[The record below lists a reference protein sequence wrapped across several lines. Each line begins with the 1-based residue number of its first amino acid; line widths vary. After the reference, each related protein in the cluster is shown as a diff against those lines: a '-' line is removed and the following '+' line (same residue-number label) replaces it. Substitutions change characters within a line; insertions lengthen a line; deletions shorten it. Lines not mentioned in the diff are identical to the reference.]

1 MPVRSKEL
9 QAWIDAQGTPE
20 GVYGAVRDLSGKLRE
35 ELLQEALS
43 IDQIAQKFDEK
54 NGLEPKTK
62 EIAALKAYC
71 SFPEIMGPVS
81 MELAGWH
88 ERNVPSSNIIDSS
101 ALFKAVS
108 PEQYGKKRPFH
119 HQKAIASRST
129 VYIDYTGEELCQ
141 FDWDVLHYLICC
153 SRDAFNV
160 PHTITPLNMVK
171 TLGLPINGQS
181 YEQIFDSVVRLFEGS
196 IYVQNTPKTG
206 NNNFVIGR
214 RRRTARGQVMG
225 LHLIS
230 DYRWNQGQSLT
241 FVLDSKLIKLFG
253 NSEYGL
259 IDWEKRRQLKHNDLA
274 KKLQSMFSGQ
284 RDNLLKYQV
293 SIIKDRS
300 GLCSEMK
307 SFTMKLIKAL
317 NLLCEK
323 DVIKAYWISKP
334 TRGFA
339 ETKMLYVWWREIP
352 PQCEIPVERGT
363 YTDQQVLAQNG
374 FVPPVKQRHKRK
386 LEHPDVEAQ
395 PIKPAQ
401 IELDL

>member
-62 EIAALKAYC
+62 EIAALQAYC

-119 HQKAIASRST
+119 HQKVIASRST

-323 DVIKAYWISKP
+323 VSTLCP
-334 TRGFA
+334 
-339 ETKMLYVWWREIP
+339 
-352 PQCEIPVERGT
+352 
-363 YTDQQVLAQNG
+363 
-374 FVPPVKQRHKRK
+374 
-386 LEHPDVEAQ
+386 
-395 PIKPAQ
+395 
-401 IELDL
+401 